1 MNPTRG
7 DDPSDRVDAAPG
19 KGVMFVAEGVRAPVD
34 CTPFR
39 T

>member
-7 DDPSDRVDAAPG
+7 DDPSDRVDAASG
-19 KGVMFVAEGVRAPVD
+19 KGVMFVAEGLRSPAD
-34 CTPFR
+34 RTPFR